1 MILTVKGFCG
11 KYKISPQAVYAKIK
25 RKSAQLGGHVMKSGG
40 QLVID
45 EYAEKILMPRPP
57 DQFLLEKNKNLQAA
71 LEQKDME
78 VYNIK
83 FESDRQ
89 TKKYENL
96 KSELTEKNSKAE
108 GLQRQLNS
116 EIENL
121 TSQLAEEKIKSADFE
136 KRAAALSEEN
146 YKSSETVRSLV
157 DENLKMS
164 EAARSFNDEL
174 LKRDKLIEELRNK
187 ITELEAATS
196 KKLFGFSSKKV

>member
-89 TKKYENL
+89 MKKYENL
-96 KSELTEKNSKAE
+96 KSELTE
-108 GLQRQLNS
+108 RNS

-121 TSQLAEEKIKSADFE
+121 KSQLA
-136 KRAAALSEEN
+136 EEN
-146 YKSSETVRSLV
+146 YKSSETIHSLV
-157 DENLKMS
+157 DENIKLS
-164 EAARSFNDEL
+164 EAARSLNNEL
-174 LKRDKLIEELRNK
+174 LKRDKMIEELRNK
-187 ITELEAATS
+187 IAGLEAAAS
-196 KKLFGFSSKKV
+196 KKLFGFSSKKG

>member
-1 MILTVKGFCG
+1 MVSIREFGK

-25 RKSAQLGGHVMKSGG
+25 RKSAQLDGHVMKSGG

-57 DQFLLEKNKNLQAA
+57 DHFLLEKNKNLQAA

-83 FESDRQ
+83 FESDCQ

-108 GLQRQLNS
+108 NLQRQLNS

-121 TSQLAEEKIKSADFE
+121 TSQLTEEKIKNADFE
-136 KRAAALSEEN
+136 KSAAVLSEEN
-146 YKSSETVRSLV
+146 LKS
-157 DENLKMS
+157 
-164 EAARSFNDEL
+164 
-174 LKRDKLIEELRNK
+174 
-187 ITELEAATS
+187 
-196 KKLFGFSSKKV
+196 